1 MSKKV
6 IRNGQTMLNNDKKKR
21 STEDKNILK
30 KDAEKK
36 FKKGKEV
43 KKAKIDWEEEKDVIK
58 KYLSQE
64 YPLINSQKINKIIE
78 EKADKY
84 IDIDKYKS
92 FFLKYQS
99 NKATE
104 NIKKLSSSV
113 NGKEI
118 KRISSDDMI
127 RISKKLSDAPEDVKA
142 FFDNEAKESKHD
154 SSDEEDEF
162 DNNEDDSSQ
171 TETDTE
177 EEEEDESNLPKLES
191 DSSIDKEGEKEDDK
205 SIQKRKCEFS
215 NLDDSKSKKKD
226 TLHVRWLPDGNKV
239 GNSFELKSH

>member
-6 IRNGQTMLNNDKKKR
+6 IRNGQTTLNNDKKKR

-43 KKAKIDWEEEKDVIK
+43 KKPKIDWEEEKDAIK
-58 KYLSQE
+58 KYLGQE

-118 KRISSDDMI
+118 KHISSDDMI
-127 RISKKLSDAPEDVKA
+127 RISK
-142 FFDNEAKESKHD
+142 NY
-154 SSDEEDEF
+154 
-162 DNNEDDSSQ
+162 Q
-171 TETDTE
+171 T
-177 EEEEDESNLPKLES
+177 
-191 DSSIDKEGEKEDDK
+191 
-205 SIQKRKCEFS
+205 
-215 NLDDSKSKKKD
+215 
-226 TLHVRWLPDGNKV
+226 H
-239 GNSFELKSH
+239 LKM

>member
-6 IRNGQTMLNNDKKKR
+6 IRNGQTTLNNDKKKR

-92 FFLKYQS
+92 FS
-99 NKATE
+99 
-104 NIKKLSSSV
+104 
-113 NGKEI
+113 
-118 KRISSDDMI
+118 
-127 RISKKLSDAPEDVKA
+127 
-142 FFDNEAKESKHD
+142 
-154 SSDEEDEF
+154 
-162 DNNEDDSSQ
+162 
-171 TETDTE
+171 
-177 EEEEDESNLPKLES
+177 
-191 DSSIDKEGEKEDDK
+191 
-205 SIQKRKCEFS
+205 
-215 NLDDSKSKKKD
+215 
-226 TLHVRWLPDGNKV
+226 
-239 GNSFELKSH
+239 